1 MVLASNLVV
10 TALTQEAGGNSD
22 WPGTYPAEG
31 MSTSA
36 CASNKLFAEAGTGK
50 QMSYSLAEGL
60 SRKVG
65 FSFPSLARVAQGT
78 VKYPLP
84 RGIPAKLG
92 HFDLPQHQYH
102 KTMKHSSVTEL
113 FEGTRGRRE
122 SKCFAWPGKRYLI
135 SSIIFFLGGYLQ

>member
-1 MVLASNLVV
+1 
-10 TALTQEAGGNSD
+10 
-22 WPGTYPAEG
+22 

-102 KTMKHSSVTEL
+102 NTMKHSSVTEL
-113 FEGTRGRRE
+113 FEVAG
-122 SKCFAWPGKRYLI
+122 KAPGAGGSQSVL
-135 SSIIFFLGGYLQ
+135 LGQEKDT